1 MKKKIIVAL
10 IIAAGISAA
19 LIKFYGRQPFRH
31 SGVLEATEISV
42 YSRITDTITEISA
55 DEGDTIKKGQALA
68 SLECK
73 EISLKAEIA
82 KKEYDR
88 AAQLVKTNAMSQEN
102 YDLRKNAYELA
113 ETQKSYCQLK
123 SPIDGKVLYRYYE
136 PGELITAGRKLMT
149 IADMSEMEANFYVP
163 HDELANFAIGQKIKA
178 YLPETGQH
186 FDGTITKISSDA
198 EFTPKNVQT
207 RDERT
212 RLVYGIKAKFQNDGK
227 QTLKPG
233 MTVEIL
239 PAEELGK
246 AEKGN

>member
-1 MKKKIIVAL
+1 M

-19 LIKFYGRQPFRH
+19 LVKFYGRQHFRH

-55 DEGDTIKKGQALA
+55 DEGDAVKKGQALA

-88 AAQLVKTNAMSQEN
+88 AAQLLKTRAGSQEN

-113 ETQKSYCQLK
+113 QTQKSYCHLK
-123 SPIDGKVLYRYYE
+123 SPIDGKVLYRYFE
-136 PGELITAGRKLMT
+136 PGELIAAGRKLLT
-149 IADMSEMEANFYVP
+149 VADISEMEAAFYVP
-163 HDELANFAIGQKIKA
+163 HDEIAKLSIGQKIKA
-178 YLPETGQH
+178 YLPETSQY
-186 FDGTITKISSDA
+186 FDGTITKISDDA

-212 RLVYGIKAKFQNDGK
+212 RLVYGIKAKFQNDEK

-239 PAEELGK
+239 PAAEL
-246 AEKGN
+246 EKTETGD

>member
-10 IIAAGISAA
+10 ILAAGIAAA
-19 LIKFYGRQPFRH
+19 LIKFYSRQPFRH

-55 DEGDTIKKGQALA
+55 DEGDTVKKGQALA

-88 AAQLVKTNAMSQEN
+88 AAQLLKTRAGSQEN

-113 ETQKSYCQLK
+113 QTQKSYCQLK

-136 PGELITAGRKLMT
+136 PGELIAAGRKLMT
-149 IADMSEMEANFYVP
+149 VADISEMEATFYVP
-163 HDELANFAIGQKIKA
+163 HDELAKFAVGQKIKS
-178 YLPETGQH
+178 YLPETGQY
-186 FDGTITKISSDA
+186 FDGTITKISDEA

-212 RLVYGIKAKFQNDGK
+212 RLVYGIKSKFQNDEK

-239 PAEELGK
+239 PAGKLGK
-246 AEKGN
+246 TETGD